1 MRDREEHLR
10 EDAIAAYQR
19 EDKAKGFDLARDRLM
34 RIAIFRMEDR
44 KYHLIW
50 SFHHIVMDGWCLS
63 LITKEVFDHYSALQE
78 GREPEPSSA
87 APYSD
92 YIEWLDRQDQ
102 GAAKR
107 YWSGYLEG
115 YKGETTLLHKI
126 EQHEQK
132 NTPMPM

>member
-1 MRDREEHLR
+1 M
-10 EDAIAAYQR
+10 
-19 EDKAKGFDLARDRLM
+19 ARGPLM
-34 RIAIFRMEDR
+34 RIAIFRIEDR

-63 LITKEVFDHYSALQE
+63 LITKEVFEHYNALQE
-78 GREPEPSSA
+78 GRETEPPSA

-107 YWSGYLEG
+107 YWSEYLEG
-115 YKGETTLLHKI
+115 YKGETKLLHKTP
-126 EQHEQK
+126 QHEQK
-132 NTPMPM
+132 NTLMPM

>member
-1 MRDREEHLR
+1 
-10 EDAIAAYQR
+10 
-19 EDKAKGFDLARDRLM
+19 M

-63 LITKEVFDHYSALQE
+63 LITKEVFDHYRALQE

-87 APYSD
+87 TPYSN

-102 GAAKR
+102 ERQSGTGAGISKDIKVKPR
-107 YWSGYLEG
+107 FFI
-115 YKGETTLLHKI
+115 K
-126 EQHEQK
+126 
-132 NTPMPM
+132 

>member
-1 MRDREEHLR
+1 
-10 EDAIAAYQR
+10 
-19 EDKAKGFDLARDRLM
+19 M

-78 GREPEPSSA
+78 GREPEPPSA
-87 APYSD
+87 PLQRLYRVAWPPRS
-92 YIEWLDRQDQ
+92 

-107 YWSGYLEG
+107 YWSRYLEG

-126 EQHEQK
+126 AQR
-132 NTPMPM
+132 